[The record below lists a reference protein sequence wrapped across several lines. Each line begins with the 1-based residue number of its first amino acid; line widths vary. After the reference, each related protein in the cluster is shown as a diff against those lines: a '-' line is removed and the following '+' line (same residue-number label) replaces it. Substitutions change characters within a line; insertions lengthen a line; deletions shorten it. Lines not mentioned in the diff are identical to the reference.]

1 MLVVAPILV
10 ALSALALAGVFRPR
24 LIDPGPGAPALLTAL
39 VTVGAG
45 ATALLAWAAARS
57 HDGGRPAW
65 VTTALAAPLLT
76 AAAAGVLLA
85 WPDALTW
92 GALRVAALLVLAVGV
107 VLAHHGQRSLREWS
121 LLLLDGWLVAASVF
135 MICWVALELTGSPLD
150 SHHTELRAAL
160 YWLPADLLVASFVAG
175 LAMRSSAER
184 RTPVLLVVLATLL
197 CVVVDT
203 SWALTRAP
211 EFGVVEAMIL
221 LACLGGA
228 TLVGPLD
235 IWARSGP
242 PVAYPPLLRLP
253 QWAVVPGLIAAVVDS
268 RDPIVVGAAVS
279 VILGLALELALA
291 GRQNHQLWWT
301 LRRQAQRLDQLL
313 AESRDALVHVD
324 SHGVVRFASEAVVDV
339 LGLSPDEIVGRDGVT
354 LVHPDDRDRLLAEIR
369 RIDDAGADAATDLSA
384 ELAAELAPDYA
395 PELAADLAEGGVHGP
410 GSAAGR
416 ISGRFQH
423 ANGGWRTVEATVS
436 RRTSGEPGYILSARD
451 VSERVGMEAEL
462 RRLAGTDALT
472 SLANRPAFLAML
484 EQRLREGPSAVLFV
498 DLDGFKAVNDMD
510 GHAAGDRLLRGVAET
525 LRRELRGRDVAARLG
540 GDEFAVLLGTDQLT
554 EIRAVADRLV
564 QRLRQ
569 MPSDPARRTAASIGV
584 AIGRDTSAELL
595 LGDADLA
602 MYEAKSRGGKRH
614 VMFEPSMRERVT
626 ERARMSAELE
636 RACQGEGLLLD
647 AQPIVS
653 MADGAWVGFEALA
666 RWQDGEHRRQPHEF
680 LPVAEESGL
689 IDPLGR
695 WVMHHALNWLAL
707 WPDRRAGISVN
718 VAGSQLATVGFGD
731 WVHRQLA
738 DRGVDA
744 GRLTLEISERTALGD
759 LQRATAVLQ
768 PLRALGVRIAL
779 DDFGTGFS
787 SLGHLAEVPVDEL
800 KIDKRFV
807 TGLGRRTT
815 DDALV
820 RAVCRLAEDLG
831 LQVVGEGVETA
842 AQEHLLLEHGCR
854 LGQGY
859 RYHEPTALD
868 QLLPPA
874 ARLPASTTAKPRSTG
889 WPSDDRPV
897 AS

>member
-1 MLVVAPILV
+1 MNLGARSRSVLVVAPILA
-10 ALSALALAGVFRPR
+10 ALSVFAVVGLARPS
-24 LIDPGPGAPALLTAL
+24 LIDPGPGSSALLISL
-39 VTVGAG
+39 VTVSGAT
-45 ATALLAWAAARS
+45 TALLAWASLRS
-57 HDGGRPAW
+57 TGGTRPAW
-65 VTTALAAPLLT
+65 AATALAAPLLT
-76 AAAAGVLLA
+76 AAAAGVLLR
-85 WPDALTW
+85 WPAGLTW
-92 GALRVAALLVLAVGV
+92 GAFRVAALLVLLVGV
-107 VLAHHGQRSLREWS
+107 VLAQRGQRPAREWA

-135 MICWVALELTGSPLD
+135 MICWVALGLTGSHVESAP
-150 SHHTELRAAL
+150 EGLRAAL
-160 YWLPADLLVASFVAG
+160 YWLPADLLVASFVTG
-175 LAMRSSAER
+175 LAMRSSEEH

-203 SWALTRAP
+203 SWALTGAAQY
-211 EFGVVEAMIL
+211 GVIEAMIL
-221 LACLGGA
+221 LAALAGA
-228 TLVGPLD
+228 TLTGPLD

-242 PVAYPPLLRLP
+242 PEAYPPLLRLP
-253 QWAVVPGLIAAVVDS
+253 QWAVVPGLIAAVVDNH
-268 RDPIVVGAAVS
+268 DPIVVAAAVS

-324 SHGVVRFASEAVVDV
+324 SDGIVRFASEAVADV
-339 LGLSPDEIVGRDGVT
+339 IGLTPDEIVGRSGVA
-354 LVHPDDRDRLLAEIR
+354 LAHPDDRDRLVAEIR
-369 RIDDAGADAATDLSA
+369 RIDDADAGADAADHSA
-384 ELAAELAPDYA
+384 GSTRRED
-395 PELAADLAEGGVHGP
+395 GGSGYGP
-410 GSAAGR
+410 GAGR

-423 ANGGWRTVEATVS
+423 ANGEWRTVEATVS

-451 VSERVGMEAEL
+451 VSERVGMESEL

-472 SLANRPAFLAML
+472 SLANRPAFLTLL
-484 EQRLREGPSAVLFV
+484 EQRLREGPAAVLFV

-540 GDEFAVLLGTDQLT
+540 GDEFAVLLGTDQIN
-554 EIRAVADRLV
+554 EIRAVAERLV

-569 MPSDPARRTAASIGV
+569 MPSDPARRTAASVGV
-584 AIGRDTSAELL
+584 AVGRDLTAEIL

-602 MYEAKSRGGKRH
+602 MYEAKSRGGRRH
-614 VMFEPSMRERVT
+614 VMFEPWMRERVT
-626 ERARMSAELE
+626 ERARMSTALE
-636 RACQGEGLLLD
+636 RACHGEGLLLD
-647 AQPIVS
+647 VQPIVS
-653 MADGAWVGFEALA
+653 MMDGAWVGFEALA
-666 RWQDGEHRRQPHEF
+666 RWQDGDRRRQPQEF

-695 WVMHHALNWLAL
+695 WVMHHALNWLAT
-707 WPDRRAGISVN
+707 WPDRRAGVSVN
-718 VAGSQLATVGFGD
+718 VAGSQLTTVGFGD

-738 DRGVDA
+738 DRTVA
-744 GRLTLEISERTALGD
+744 PGRLTLEISERTALGD

-807 TGLGRRTT
+807 TGLGRRTQ

-831 LQVVGEGVETA
+831 LQVVAEGVETA
-842 AQEHLLLEHGCR
+842 AQEHLLLEHGCL

-859 RYHEPTALD
+859 RYLEPTASHEL
-868 QLLPPA
+868 QPPA
-874 ARLPASTTAKPRSTG
+874 APPERRPAPPVTATVRSTG